1 MSLLKDWNDKFV
13 GYLEN
18 NTKKTMIYF
27 YLAITARLLI
37 PIFLFQ
43 KVSPFYAIL
52 INEIILDF
60 FISPHH
66 YVKYTMPLDKRI
78 YANHYYTD
86 KPLDH
91 WGFAMSLQPVL
102 LNKNKYYNMFE
113 GYRQFLLNL
122 FLFRLLGF
130 ILFLIIKKKQIFVLF
145 PNFYLT
151 SYLIISFYSQF
162 KISKKSLNYILFLGM
177 IISIFK
183 EIDIHWKKP
192 YNEDD
197 KDFSIF

>member
-1 MSLLKDWNDKFV
+1 MSLLKDLNDKFV
-13 GYLEN
+13 GYLE

-52 INEIILDF
+52 INEIILDY

-66 YVKYTMPLDKRI
+66 YIKYTMPLDKRI

-102 LNKNKYYNMFE
+102 ISTNKFYDMFE

-151 SYLIISFYSQF
+151 SYVIISFYRKF
-162 KISKKSLNYILFLGM
+162 KISKKSLNYMLFLGM
-177 IISIFK
+177 IFSIFK
-183 EIDIHWKKP
+183 EINIHWRKP

>member
-1 MSLLKDWNDKFV
+1 MSLLKDLNDKFV
-13 GYLEN
+13 GYLE

-43 KVSPFYAIL
+43 KVSPFYSIL
-52 INEIILDF
+52 INEIILDY

-66 YVKYTMPLDKRI
+66 YIKYTMPLNKRI

-91 WGFAMSLQPVL
+91 WGFAMSLQPIL
-102 LNKNKYYNMFE
+102 ISTNKFYDMFE

-151 SYLIISFYSQF
+151 SYVIISFYRKF
-162 KISKKSLNYILFLGM
+162 KISKKSLNYMLFLGM
-177 IISIFK
+177 IFSIFK
-183 EIDIHWKKP
+183 EINIHWRKP

>member
-1 MSLLKDWNDKFV
+1 MSLLKDLNDKFV
-13 GYLEN
+13 GYLE

-52 INEIILDF
+52 INEIILDY

-66 YVKYTMPLDKRI
+66 YIKYTMPLDKRI

-151 SYLIISFYSQF
+151 SYVIISFYRKF
-162 KISKKSLNYILFLGM
+162 KISKKSLNYMLFLGM
-177 IISIFK
+177 IFSIFK
-183 EIDIHWKKP
+183 EINIHWRKP